1 MQALINSLDERVVR
15 LTTSGHCHNH
25 FPREI
30 HETNLD
36 WGRCGTQ
43 KSMPSGVT
51 RGRIMRSKIR
61 CVTELCNSHYISRF
75 AAFFIVTR
83 PERSTAKRIHKVFL
97 LVCETLKQPLFTLC
111 GTFLRKIIHANT
123 SKFHHLGTNQQ
134 GIQKKKKRTERVN
147 CTKTNRRPAL

>member
-1 MQALINSLDERVVR
+1 
-15 LTTSGHCHNH
+15 
-25 FPREI
+25 
-30 HETNLD
+30 
-36 WGRCGTQ
+36 
-43 KSMPSGVT
+43 
-51 RGRIMRSKIR
+51 MRSKIR

-147 CTKTNRRPAL
+147 CTKTNRRPAYKSHLFCIIYLFAFFFLSKNFVDLPQASKTIKYLRSTSLQRNHIPTQS